1 MVAIVDATFI
11 FVCLDRLTFDEI
23 CGMFIFYVQ
32 RQYRRNQADTLKLG
46 ITPTYFIEKIH
57 SGFLHPSDVVG
68 VVDDTHF
75 VCFVIMNFVFV
86 ICHLVLMDNIH
97 FFILSGLQSKDG
109 IVGTENTP
117 AIDGRV
123 FTLI

>member
-1 MVAIVDATFI
+1 MEV
-11 FVCLDRLTFDEI
+11 
-23 CGMFIFYVQ
+23 
-32 RQYRRNQADTLKLG
+32 LKL
-46 ITPTYFIEKIH
+46 ILQAAPST
-57 SGFLHPSDVVG
+57 SDVVG

-97 FFILSGLQSKDG
+97 SFILSGLQSKDG

-123 FTLI
+123 FILI